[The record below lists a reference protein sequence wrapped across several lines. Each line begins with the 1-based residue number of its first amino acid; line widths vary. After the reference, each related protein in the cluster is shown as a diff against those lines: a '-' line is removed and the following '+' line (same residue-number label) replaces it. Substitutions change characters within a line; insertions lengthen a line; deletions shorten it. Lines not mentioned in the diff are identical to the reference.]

1 MDSLT
6 PQIPAAL
13 RQTAS
18 SSRILLS
25 FLVGFLILLLPWHGM
40 GLWFRPDLLG
50 LLIIYWGVYEPYA
63 VGTGTAFLLGFLMDF
78 AESHVFGIHGL
89 TYSLLY
95 FLIQF
100 YRVRILS
107 FYRLNQMLH
116 VWVLLAVSQWA
127 EYLINGIL
135 GYTWPA
141 WPLWLFPPLTGAILW
156 LMLPLF
162 PDRSPRPVSP
172 T

>member
-95 FLIQF
+95 FFDSVLPRTHPVVLPSQ
-100 YRVRILS
+100 S
-107 FYRLNQMLH
+107 DATRLGT
-116 VWVLLAVSQWA
+116 AGSQPM
-127 EYLINGIL
+127 G
-135 GYTWPA
+135 
-141 WPLWLFPPLTGAILW
+141 
-156 LMLPLF
+156 
-162 PDRSPRPVSP
+162 
-172 T
+172 